1 LEEKYI
7 LYIYVSDEQT
17 IERVKNKFCKCLKK
31 EVTKM
36 SVINTYDIN
45 AKANMISEDLKKM
58 DSEDNEESC
67 ILYKEMQL
75 MAMNNMQRFKLG
87 LKK

>member
-1 LEEKYI
+1 
-7 LYIYVSDEQT
+7 
-17 IERVKNKFCKCLKK
+17 
-31 EVTKM
+31 M

>member
-1 LEEKYI
+1 
-7 LYIYVSDEQT
+7 
-17 IERVKNKFCKCLKK
+17 
-31 EVTKM
+31 M

-45 AKANMISEDLKKM
+45 AKANMISEELKKV
-58 DSEDNEESC
+58 DSAENEESC

>member
-1 LEEKYI
+1 
-7 LYIYVSDEQT
+7 
-17 IERVKNKFCKCLKK
+17 
-31 EVTKM
+31 M

-45 AKANMISEDLKKM
+45 AKANIIAEELKKV
-58 DSEDNEESC
+58 DSAENEESC

>member
-1 LEEKYI
+1 
-7 LYIYVSDEQT
+7 
-17 IERVKNKFCKCLKK
+17 
-31 EVTKM
+31 M

-45 AKANMISEDLKKM
+45 AKANIISEELKKV
-58 DSEDNEESC
+58 DSVESDESC

>member
-1 LEEKYI
+1 MKSEVEYI
-7 LYIYVSDEQT
+7 LYIYVSVEQS
-17 IERVKNKFCKCLKK
+17 ERAN
-31 EVTKM
+31 M
-36 SVINTYDIN
+36 AVINTYDIN
-45 AKANMISEDLKKM
+45 AKANIIAEELKKV
-58 DSEDNEESC
+58 DSAENEESC

>member
-1 LEEKYI
+1 MAVL
-7 LYIYVSDEQT
+7 
-17 IERVKNKFCKCLKK
+17 
-31 EVTKM
+31 
-36 SVINTYDIN
+36 NTYDIN
-45 AKANMISEDLKKM
+45 AKANMIAEELKKA
-58 DSEDNEESC
+58 DSAQQEESC

>member
-1 LEEKYI
+1 M
-7 LYIYVSDEQT
+7 
-17 IERVKNKFCKCLKK
+17 RVLKK

>member
-1 LEEKYI
+1 MKSEVEYI

-17 IERVKNKFCKCLKK
+17 QRATLNTRGKRE
-31 EVTKM
+31 M

-45 AKANMISEDLKKM
+45 AKANIIAEELKKA
-58 DSEDNEESC
+58 DSTANEESC

>member
-1 LEEKYI
+1 MKFQFVKKLALI
-7 LYIYVSDEQT
+7 LLISVLAIYV
-17 IERVKNKFCKCLKK
+17 IFLILPFLINPIIKNYSPQISEELKK
-31 EVTKM
+31 V
-36 SVINTYDIN
+36 
-45 AKANMISEDLKKM
+45 
-58 DSEDNEESC
+58 DSAESDESC

>member
-1 LEEKYI
+1 M
-7 LYIYVSDEQT
+7 
-17 IERVKNKFCKCLKK
+17 LKK

-58 DSEDNEESC
+58 DSEYNEESC

-75 MAMNNMQRFKLG
+75 MAMNNMQRFKFG

>member
-1 LEEKYI
+1 
-7 LYIYVSDEQT
+7 
-17 IERVKNKFCKCLKK
+17 
-31 EVTKM
+31 M

-45 AKANMISEDLKKM
+45 MKANMISEELKKANSTES
-58 DSEDNEESC
+58 DESC
-67 ILYKEMQL
+67 ILFKEMQL